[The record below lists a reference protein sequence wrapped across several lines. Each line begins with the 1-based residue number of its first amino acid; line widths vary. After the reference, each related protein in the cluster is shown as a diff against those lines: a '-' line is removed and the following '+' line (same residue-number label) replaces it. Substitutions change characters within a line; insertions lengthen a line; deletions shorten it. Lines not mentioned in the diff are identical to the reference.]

1 MSFRIGNDS
10 ITQRDKA
17 GTITL
22 GQLIAMG
29 EIENATDINK
39 FGFNPSV
46 GAAFETVW
54 DAGGTYS
61 FLASPQLLT
70 VTSQDETPAND
81 NGVQVTLEGL
91 DGNYEAL
98 SETVTLA
105 GLGTAT
111 TQNTFLRIHRAYIA
125 NGQAPGDDILIE
137 YNSVTYAQ
145 ITYDYNQ
152 TLMAVYTVPAG
163 YTAYLQNLRVGIG
176 KQKEVIARLQVR
188 EFGGIFRTRALL
200 SSFGAPIDK
209 EWTVPE
215 VYPEKTDFMV
225 MATANAVTDISA
237 SFEIILVENT

>member
-1 MSFRIGNDS
+1 MSFSIGKDS

-176 KQKEVIARLQVR
+176 KQKEVITRLQVR

-209 EWTVPE
+209 DWSIPE
-215 VYPEKTDFMV
+215 VYPEKTDLMV
-225 MATANAVTDISA
+225 MATANATTDISA
-237 SFEIILVENT
+237 SFEIILVENS

>member
-70 VTSQDETPAND
+70 VTSQDTTPAND

-111 TQNTFLRIHRAYIA
+111 TQNTFLRIHRAYVA

-209 EWTVPE
+209 DWSIPE
-215 VYPEKTDFMV
+215 VYPEKTDLMV
-225 MATANAVTDISA
+225 MATANATTDISA

>member
-1 MSFRIGNDS
+1 MSFSIGNDS

-17 GTITL
+17 GVISL

-29 EIENATDINK
+29 EIVNASDVNK

-46 GAAFETVW
+46 GAGFETIW
-54 DAGGTYS
+54 DAGGTYQ
-61 FLASPQLLT
+61 FLAAPQLLT
-70 VTSQDETPAND
+70 VTSQDSTPAND

-91 DGNYEAL
+91 DGNYDAL

-111 TQNTFLRIHRAYIA
+111 TNNTFHRIHRAYIA
-125 NGQAPGDDILIE
+125 NGQAPGDDILIQ
-137 YNSVTYAQ
+137 YNGTTYAQ

-176 KQKEVIARLQVR
+176 KQKEVISRLQVR
-188 EFGGIFRTRALL
+188 EFNGIFRTRALL

-209 EWTVPE
+209 VWTVPE
-215 VYPEKTDFMV
+215 VYPEKTDLMV
-225 MATANAVTDISA
+225 MATANASTDISA
-237 SFEIILVENT
+237 SFEIILVNNT